1 MCLFLDSLNLDIVKH
16 FASKAVCIRNPAGL
30 ANPAFLISHFSFKFW
45 QNKLYVQISVKEFT
59 DDSPECCCS

>member
-16 FASKAVCIRNPAGL
+16 LASKAVCIRNPAGL

-45 QNKLYVQISVKEFT
+45 QNKLYV
-59 DDSPECCCS
+59 